1 MDDDT
6 IMNITFIFSFV
17 LFLLILPISFAV
29 IFYICRDVIR
39 ELITQQKNNKEKK

>member
-17 LFLLILPISFAV
+17 LFLLILPILFAV
-29 IFYICRDVIR
+29 MFYISRDAVR
-39 ELITQQKNNKEKK
+39 ELITQQKNNKENK

>member
-6 IMNITFIFSFV
+6 LMNVAFICHGIA

-29 IFYICRDVIR
+29 MFYISRHFVVRSDAR
-39 ELITQQKNNKEKK
+39 KENK